1 MKFKFFKPF
10 WGLAIFVLVV
20 GLACNA
26 GNATVAPTSGAQVE
40 QPTSVVEKSAME
52 PTATVEVIL
61 EVDYCVDCHTDKDQL
76 ISTGKPV
83 VEAEAESS
91 GVG

>member
-1 MKFKFFKPF
+1 MREKRSFLLLVFMLL
-10 WGLAIFVLVV
+10 LA
-20 GLACNA
+20 GCQT
-26 GNATVAPTSGAQVE
+26 ATPEPIPTNTMIP
-40 QPTSVVEKSAME
+40 PTPTVE